1 MTGKDLFEA
10 MSFIDERFID
20 EAERGYPTRPMAL
33 PWIRVTSIAA
43 CLCLIMLSL
52 WCIHPLLLNPHETT
66 PPTTLPLIL
75 PEGFTEVILYVED
88 FLFWLTASVSLFL
101 LVQIGNKGVL
111 RFYIFLGCGLGAVC
125 YFLTI
130 TKLLFPVFLAFF
142 RISGWILSKCCLIF
156 EIIMKIIKIF
166 LIFPLKKIWE
176 GIKMVCNNI

>member
-75 PEGFTEVILYVED
+75 PEGFTEVILYVEEMAAD
-88 FLFWLTASVSLFL
+88 GFTGTVAESVTPGLFEPNEKLHVMLKDNTRYELADGTAGMTADHMPDLSGRYVL
-101 LVQIGNKGVL
+101 LICSEYDPSAA
-111 RFYIFLGCGLGAVC
+111 FIAVD
-125 YFLTI
+125 T
-130 TKLLFPVFLAFF
+130 
-142 RISGWILSKCCLIF
+142 IF
-156 EIIMKIIKIF
+156 EMQS
-166 LIFPLKKIWE
+166 P
-176 GIKMVCNNI
+176 VS

>member
-20 EAERGYPTRPMAL
+20 EAERGYPTRTMVL

-75 PEGFTEVILYVED
+75 PEGFTEVILYVEEMTED
-88 FLFWLTASVSLFL
+88 GFTGTVAEPVTPGLFEPDEKLHVVLKDNTRYELADGTAGMTADHRPDLSGRYV
-101 LVQIGNKGVL
+101 LVLCSEYDPSAAFI
-111 RFYIFLGCGLGAVC
+111 AVDM
-125 YFLTI
+125 
-130 TKLLFPVFLAFF
+130 
-142 RISGWILSKCCLIF
+142 
-156 EIIMKIIKIF
+156 IIEMQA
-166 LIFPLKKIWE
+166 PAS
-176 GIKMVCNNI
+176 